1 MMTQNVK
8 ELNNAKEIYSSIDC
22 NFLLQVAARLLKL
35 RFKEVPVYQIETV
48 YVTVPSHLLKLN
60 TIPTPPKKSVYIN
73 ASSDMK
79 EDLMIRY
86 SQSLISELRMCV
98 ADKRSITNIMDE
110 KNESWRRKR

>member
-1 MMTQNVK
+1 MLKKFIVLLTAIFITGCGTIVK
-8 ELNNAKEIYSSIDC
+8 TEI
-22 NFLLQVAARLLKL
+22 
-35 RFKEVPVYQIETV
+35 KEVPVYQIETV

-98 ADKRSITNIMDE
+98 ADKKSITNIMDE
-110 KNESWRRKR
+110 KMKAGEERDKANKESK

>member
-1 MMTQNVK
+1 MLKKFIVLLTAIFITGCGTIVK
-8 ELNNAKEIYSSIDC
+8 TEI
-22 NFLLQVAARLLKL
+22 
-35 RFKEVPVYQIETV
+35 KEVPVYKIETV

-60 TIPTPPKKSVYIN
+60 TIPSPTKKSVYIS

-98 ADKRSITNIMDE
+98 ADKKSITNIMDE
-110 KNESWRRKR
+110 KMKAGEERDKTKKESK

>member
-1 MMTQNVK
+1 MLKKFIVLLIAIFITGCGTIVK
-8 ELNNAKEIYSSIDC
+8 TEI
-22 NFLLQVAARLLKL
+22 
-35 RFKEVPVYQIETV
+35 KEVPVYQIETV

-60 TIPTPPKKSVYIN
+60 TIPTPPKKSVYIK

-98 ADKRSITNIMDE
+98 ADKRSITNIMNE
-110 KNESWRRKR
+110 KMKAGEERDKANKESK

>member
-1 MMTQNVK
+1 MLKKFIVLLIAIFITGCGTIVK
-8 ELNNAKEIYSSIDC
+8 TEI
-22 NFLLQVAARLLKL
+22 
-35 RFKEVPVYQIETV
+35 KEVPVYQIETV

-98 ADKRSITNIMDE
+98 ADKRPITNIMNE
-110 KNESWRRKR
+110 KMKAGVERDKANMESK